1 MQPLLELRD
10 RRLFGGLCSMHSSI
24 AMRHAYNVRKNL
36 QEKLAG
42 KKKDRYGSIFEAME
56 ISGRADPGGWDSEAR
71 KRRGRQAARVSQVAW
86 CLLSTRGK
94 HDRMRGVHRVEEAG
108 VAQVFEAH
116 EPPVLLRFRYFLDLE
131 VPAPVCFSDAATF
144 RPLGASSA
152 APSPCTP
159 GLSWR

>member
-1 MQPLLELRD
+1 
-10 RRLFGGLCSMHSSI
+10 MHSSI
-24 AMRHAYNVRKNL
+24 TMCHAYNVRKNL

-42 KKKDRYGSIFEAME
+42 KRRDKYCSIFEAME
-56 ISGRADPGGWDSEAR
+56 ISGRADPGGWDSEIR
-71 KRRGRQAARVSQVAW
+71 KRRGRQAARVSHVAW

-116 EPPVLLRFRYFLDLE
+116 EAPSLLRFCYFLDFE
-131 VPAPVCFSDAATF
+131 VPAPVVLSDAVTF
-144 RPLGASSA
+144 RPLGPSSA

-159 GLSWR
+159 ELS